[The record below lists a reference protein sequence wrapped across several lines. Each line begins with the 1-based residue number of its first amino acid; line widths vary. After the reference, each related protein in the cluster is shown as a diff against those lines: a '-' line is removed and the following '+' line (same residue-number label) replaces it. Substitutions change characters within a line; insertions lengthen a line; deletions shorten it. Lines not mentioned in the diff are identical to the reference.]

1 MVAIYLMLTFAQK
14 QNMTETIAYI
24 KESLRDLYPSS
35 EVSSLVRLIMERVC
49 NIQPH
54 HFLFCKDKELPESEK
69 SRIHDIVER
78 LKQMEPIQYILG
90 TADFYSLQFEVDPSV
105 LIPRP
110 ETEELVEQVILDNA
124 DKKIKILDIGTGSG
138 CIAVTLRK
146 HLKKASVIATDISA
160 EALVT
165 ARRNAKRNNTT
176 VTFIQTD
183 ILDPEKAEM
192 DIPFILDVIV
202 SNPPYIAAA
211 EEAEVMAEVL
221 HHEPHSALF
230 SEQDGLRH
238 LHAVIRAGQQ
248 ALKPGGL
255 IAMEHGYRQ
264 GEAVRRLLMEAGYNA
279 PRTEQDLAGLDR
291 CTWARRG

>member
-1 MVAIYLMLTFAQK
+1 MLTFAQK

-124 DKKIKILDIGTGSG
+124 DQKIKILDIGTGSG

-146 HLKKASVIATDISA
+146 
-160 EALVT
+160 
-165 ARRNAKRNNTT
+165 

-202 SNPPYIAAA
+202 SNPPYIK
-211 EEAEVMAEVL
+211 EEEKKDMERNVL
-221 HHEPHSALF
+221 DYEPHLALF
-230 SEQDGLRH
+230 VPDNDPLLYYWHIAHFGKKKLRRNGH
-238 LHAVIRAGQQ
+238 LYFEINAACGNMVVEMLEEEGYKNIE
-248 ALKPGGL
+248 L
-255 IAMEHGYRQ
+255 I
-264 GEAVRRLLMEAGYNA
+264 
-279 PRTEQDLAGLDR
+279 QDLSGRDR
-291 CTWARRG
+291 IIKARK